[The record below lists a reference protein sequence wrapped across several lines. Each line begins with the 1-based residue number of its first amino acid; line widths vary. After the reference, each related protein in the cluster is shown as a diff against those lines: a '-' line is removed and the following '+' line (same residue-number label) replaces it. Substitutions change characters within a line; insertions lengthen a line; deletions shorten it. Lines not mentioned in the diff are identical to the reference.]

1 MESSKSSRF
10 DRCNP
15 RQSFRFFDLPSE
27 LRRRILT
34 MALSLNRTVDL
45 DPLNNF
51 DAPERLSIF
60 LTSRR
65 MHEEAY
71 HVFYGGHTFR
81 IFPTH
86 WRFFGHKVQSLLSR
100 LSPRYRKALIS
111 LELRLGPGWSN
122 PPKSWRVTNRL
133 ALEDM
138 AGVRKLKVFT
148 ECDPSHDI
156 FKGFR
161 FARDFFTN
169 FAGDILEEIMRRLP
183 SLGEVQFDGY
193 PSVSLDGPL
202 MTRLTDEVK
211 RGEKIIMWGP
221 EINLRSRPQNF
232 EDLYDNSYLNSDE
245 PAVHDAWEK

>member
-1 MESSKSSRF
+1 MEYSKSLKSSSSGRYDSRQPF
-10 DRCNP
+10 H
-15 RQSFRFFDLPSE
+15 FFNLPFE
-27 LRRRILT
+27 LRRRILH
-34 MALSLNRTVDL
+34 MALSLHRTVDL

-65 MHEEAY
+65 MHQEAY

-86 WRFFGHKVQSLLSR
+86 WRFFGHKVQPMLSR

-122 PPKSWRVTNRL
+122 PPMSWRVTDRL

-138 AGVRKLKVFT
+138 AGVRKLKVFM
-148 ECDPSHDI
+148 ECDPSQDI

-161 FARDFFTN
+161 RARDFFTT
-169 FAGDILEEIMRRLP
+169 FAGDILKETIRRLP
-183 SLGEVQFDGY
+183 SLEEVQFDGY
-193 PSVSLDGPL
+193 PSVTRDGPL
-202 MTRLTDEVK
+202 MKRLKDEVN
-211 RGEKIIMWGP
+211 RGEKKILWGP
-221 EINLRSRPQNF
+221 EISLRSSPQTF
-232 EDLYDNSYLNSDE
+232 EDLYDNSYLNYD
-245 PAVHDAWEK
+245 